1 MSRQDSP
8 LALTVKDVAHELQV
22 SEWQVYELIR
32 QGQLPYVQIG
42 RRKIVPR
49 QALIRWLERSVQ
61 GGQSGIAGALAPGAP
76 DEGAGV
82 VSAAH

>member
-1 MSRQDSP
+1 MNRTDSP

-32 QGQLPYVQIG
+32 QGQLPHVQIG

-49 QALIRWLERSVQ
+49 KALEQWLERRCKNGNDERSNP
-61 GGQSGIAGALAPGAP
+61 STATAGY
-76 DEGAGV
+76 
-82 VSAAH
+82 